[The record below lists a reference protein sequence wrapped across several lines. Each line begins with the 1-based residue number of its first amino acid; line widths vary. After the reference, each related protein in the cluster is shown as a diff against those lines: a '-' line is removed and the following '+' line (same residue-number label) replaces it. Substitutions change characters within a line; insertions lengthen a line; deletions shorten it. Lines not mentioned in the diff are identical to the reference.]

1 MADGERVSLEIHD
14 RPSQTEDFGTAQP
27 VIQRNRHDGIKRRPA
42 KSRYNAFS
50 FLCGKR
56 NTARYGR
63 RADGAISRTVRG
75 LSG

>member
-1 MADGERVSLEIHD
+1 MYRKIFNDGMADGKRVSLEIHD

-50 FLCGKR
+50 FLCGKENGTIR
-56 NTARYGR
+56 SPR
-63 RADGAISRTVRG
+63 
-75 LSG
+75 